1 MTRTDPNLPTTT
13 ETLDLVLDDDTTVD
27 AILARPS
34 GEGTW
39 PGVLVWMDAFGVRP
53 RLEEM
58 AAHVASHGYVVL
70 VPNLYHRAGTA
81 PVTPLRDL
89 MTDEGRS
96 TAFKELGPLMRS
108 LTPEVVAHDASA
120 YVDALLAR
128 PDVTGPLGTVG
139 YCMGGRFAVQAAAA
153 RPDAIAAVASFHAG
167 KLASEDESSPHRL
180 LPRVR
185 AEVYVAHADK
195 DASMPPK
202 DQRRL
207 EQALTDAGLVHTTEL
222 YAGASHGF
230 TMADTAVYD
239 EAATDR
245 HWDALLG
252 LLDRTLRKPQATA

>member
-1 MTRTDPNLPTTT
+1 MTAPELPTTT
-13 ETLDLVLDDDTTVD
+13 ETLDLALDDGTTVD
-27 AILARPS
+27 ALLARPS
-34 GEGTW
+34 GEGRW
-39 PGVLVWMDAFGVRP
+39 PGVLVWMDAFGLRP

-58 AAHVASHGYVVL
+58 AAHVAAHGYVVL
-70 VPNLYHRAGTA
+70 VPNLYHRSGRA
-81 PVTPLRDL
+81 PVTPPRDL
-89 MTDEGRS
+89 TTDEGRS
-96 TAFKELGPLMRS
+96 VAFKELGPLMRS

-153 RPDAIAAVASFHAG
+153 RPEAFAAVASFHAG
-167 KLASEDESSPHRL
+167 RLATEDDSSPHRL

-195 DASMPPK
+195 DSSMPPK

-207 EQALTDAGLVHTTEL
+207 EAALTEAGLVHTAEL
-222 YAGASHGF
+222 YEGVGHGF

-239 EAATDR
+239 EAATQR
-245 HWDALLG
+245 HWEALLR
-252 LLDRTLRKPQATA
+252 LLDRTLRR

>member
-1 MTRTDPNLPTTT
+1 MTGPGLPATT
-13 ETLDLVLDDDTTVD
+13 ETLDVALDDGSTVD

-34 GEGTW
+34 GESRW
-39 PGVLVWMDAFGVRP
+39 PGVLLWMDAFGLRP

-58 AAHVASHGYVVL
+58 AAHVAAHGYVVL
-70 VPNLYHRAGTA
+70 VPNLYHRAGRA
-81 PVTPLRDL
+81 PVTPPRDL
-89 MTDEGRS
+89 TTDEGRS
-96 TAFKELGPLMRS
+96 TAFRELRPLMRS

-139 YCMGGRFAVQAAAA
+139 YCMGGRFAVQAGAA

-167 KLASEDESSPHRL
+167 RLATDDDASPHHLVPRL
-180 LPRVR
+180 R

-207 EQALTDAGLVHTTEL
+207 EAALTEAGLVHTTEL
-222 YAGASHGF
+222 YEGSAHGF
-230 TMADTAVYD
+230 TMSDTAVFD
-239 EAATDR
+239 AAATAR
-245 HWDALLG
+245 HWDALLD
-252 LLDRTLRKPQATA
+252 LLDRTLRSPRTDV